1 MARHNRSTRRQQQRK
16 RGKTWSMAFIVS
28 RNLDRL
34 MPPDGLASVRTDGS
48 LGRVHTRNIPPRALG
63 R

>member
-1 MARHNRSTRRQQQRK
+1 
-16 RGKTWSMAFIVS
+16 MAFIVS